1 LAKPNRSFVSYTS
14 AIGFDA
20 VKIGFAA
27 MYAIWLSTNFVI
39 MKKVLSHTWSA
50 SASPLE
56 MKSLKGDTSTYNE
69 VRGYQ
74 ISDGSICQIRLLCIM
89 ITRALLVGYRYPVP
103 SWLLRIQTI
112 ARIRSSPLGAGIRR
126 LVRLV
131 AKQTRSKLS
140 NWAGWIPGP
149 LADGRV
155 SIYSG

>member
-1 LAKPNRSFVSYTS
+1 LAKPTRSFVSYNQTS

-103 SWLLRIQTI
+103 SCGYKVTGQTI

-126 LVRLV
+126 LVRLR
-131 AKQTRSKLS
+131 RSKLS
-140 NWAGWIPGP
+140 KRSGVPARVFLVAQFLAG
-149 LADGRV
+149 
-155 SIYSG
+155 